1 MCSAGKPTHLGGYGG
16 ATPAPEIFL
25 IVDEKWWLLV
35 HFSVQIPLTKS
46 LILLLCNW

>member
-1 MCSAGKPTHLGGYGG
+1 MCGAGKPTHLGGYGG
-16 ATPAPEIFL
+16 ATPALEIFL